1 MYLLNMEFVTNI
13 CGELRNLHKKTDKNI
28 DKRREQ
34 VIIEIKKFALTAAVW
49 EGNMAE
55 QYTGMAIGMFEL
67 DSECICFVALD
78 AAAKAANVKIQAVER
93 NRLSAGA
100 CVKMRGTVSD
110 VKAAME
116 AALETARP
124 LAKIVSHNVIAAP
137 SEDTE
142 TAIAMTIGK

>member
-1 MYLLNMEFVTNI
+1 
-13 CGELRNLHKKTDKNI
+13 
-28 DKRREQ
+28 
-34 VIIEIKKFALTAAVW
+34 
-49 EGNMAE
+49 MAE
-55 QYTGMAIGMFEL
+55 EYRGMAIGMFEL

-116 AALETARP
+116 AADVKAAMEAALETARP
-124 LAKIVSHNVIAAP
+124 LAKIISHNVIAAP

-142 TAIAMTIGK
+142 TALTMTINK

>member
-1 MYLLNMEFVTNI
+1 
-13 CGELRNLHKKTDKNI
+13 
-28 DKRREQ
+28 
-34 VIIEIKKFALTAAVW
+34 
-49 EGNMAE
+49 MAE
-55 QYTGMAIGMFEL
+55 NYTGMAIGVFEL

-78 AAAKAANVKIQAVER
+78 AAAKAAAVKIQAVER
-93 NRLSAGA
+93 NRLGAGA

-124 LAKIVSHNVIAAP
+124 LAKIISHTVIAAP

-142 TAIAMTIGK
+142 TAIAMTIAK

>member
-1 MYLLNMEFVTNI
+1 
-13 CGELRNLHKKTDKNI
+13 
-28 DKRREQ
+28 
-34 VIIEIKKFALTAAVW
+34 
-49 EGNMAE
+49 MAE
-55 QYTGMAIGMFEL
+55 NYTGMAIGVFEL
-67 DSECICFVALD
+67 DSECTCFVALD
-78 AAAKAANVKIQAVER
+78 AAAKAAAVKIQAVER
-93 NRLSAGA
+93 NRLGAGA

-124 LAKIVSHNVIAAP
+124 LAKIISHTVIAAP